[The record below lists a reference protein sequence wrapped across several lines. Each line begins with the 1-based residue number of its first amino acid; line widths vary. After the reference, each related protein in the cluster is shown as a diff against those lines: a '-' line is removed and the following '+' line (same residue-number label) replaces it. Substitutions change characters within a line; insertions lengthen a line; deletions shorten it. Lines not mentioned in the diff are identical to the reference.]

1 MGMGFVDQVHRVTD
15 EIFWFRTDR
24 TIAVSIL
31 IALIA
36 VIGTLGLTLWVYA
49 SLPLVVPF
57 WYSIPWGE
65 ARLAPRIF
73 LIYLLGG
80 ALLLILGNLL
90 VAKIARSI
98 PTATHLLALTSAL
111 VAILA
116 SITVL
121 QIIRLWLP

>member
-1 MGMGFVDQVHRVTD
+1 MGFVDRVRRVTD

-24 TIAVSIL
+24 TIATSIL
-31 IALIA
+31 IALAA
-36 VIGTLGLTLWVYA
+36 VVGTLGLTLWVYA

-80 ALLLILGNLL
+80 ALLMLLGNLII
-90 VAKIARSI
+90 ARIARST
-98 PTATHLLALTSAL
+98 PTTTHLLALTNAL